1 MRRMNVGVKIG
12 AGFVSLVLIL
22 LVAGGVSYWVI
33 NSLTTSLV
41 NITGPV
47 WDAMA
52 TTEAGIRSVQKQLI
66 LVDSILLGS
75 AQESDEIAKAEQ
87 TADEAYDRLVESRQ
101 VEPAVLETLR
111 DRMSVFSQARSK
123 LIGDYRTFRDGERKL
138 TGNSAR
144 FQDLLVDVERLS
156 SEEMLRQDMNA
167 GSGADSAV
175 QEDERDKWASINA
188 AGEAKLAMLSRL
200 ELYRRFKDTPDDAEL
215 VSKIGVLYDDLA
227 FAVETIGE
235 DPLFDQPLG
244 SGEYSG
250 KPFKQVLTAMA
261 AEHKSLLQ
269 AVMEQY
275 RQVRQSREQ
284 YATAA
289 DQLMSIGEKLN
300 GEIRQKVAGEKRA
313 LDERVDTGLDAML
326 LAVLIGVLFCVPV
339 YILTVRSIARPMRE
353 IGTQLQQIA
362 QGDGDLRVQ
371 LRVKSNDEIGDLASA
386 FNHFVVNLREM
397 VAGLQAS
404 AHHLVET
411 AGQITRVADK
421 TGTEVQTQR
430 EEVESVATAINELS
444 ASFREVADNTS
455 KAAESA
461 DVADR
466 ETEHGKRVVLDMVE
480 KIRLVAREVD
490 RATQVVTGLG
500 ERSKSIEGVLGV
512 IRGISEQTNLLAL
525 NAAIEA
531 ARAGEQGRGFAV
543 VADEV
548 RSLAVRTYDSISEIQ
563 QMIDELQQGTAD
575 AISVIHDA
583 HQHADASVQPAGE
596 AGESLNQI
604 AETMGSISLLSR
616 EISTAT
622 EVQHQTVVGVD
633 QSIVNIN
640 QVALQTSNSTDA
652 LRESTHSLQNLAAEL
667 ESLVGRFKV

>member
-1 MRRMNVGVKIG
+1 MRRVNVGTKIG
-12 AGFVSLVLIL
+12 VGFVILVFIL
-22 LVAGGVSYWVI
+22 LVTGGVSYWVI
-33 NSLTTSLV
+33 NSLSSSLF

-66 LVDSILLGS
+66 LVDTVLLGG
-75 AQESDEIAKAEQ
+75 AQKTDEIAQAEQ
-87 TADEAYDRLVESRQ
+87 AANEAYDRLVASRQ
-101 VEPAVLETLR
+101 VDASALDTLR
-111 DRMSVFSQARSK
+111 SRMTAFSQARSR
-123 LIGDYRTFRDGERKL
+123 LTGVYRDFRDSEAKL
-138 TGNSAR
+138 TANTTQ
-144 FQDLLVDVERLS
+144 FQDMLVDVERLS

-167 GSGADSAV
+167 GSGGESTG
-175 QEDERDKWASINA
+175 QEDDRDKWATINA

-200 ELYRRFKDTPDDAEL
+200 ELYRRFKDTPDDADL
-215 VSKIGVLYDDLA
+215 ISKIGVLYDDLA
-227 FAVETIGE
+227 FSIESIGE
-235 DPLFDQPLG
+235 DPLFAQPVAG
-244 SGEYSG
+244 GESAG
-250 KPFKQVLTAMA
+250 KPFKQVLSQLTAQ
-261 AEHKSLLQ
+261 HKSLLQ
-269 AVMEQY
+269 AVIDKF
-275 RQVRQSREQ
+275 RQVRLAREQ

-289 DQLMSIGEKLN
+289 DQLMDIGEQLN
-300 GEIRQKVAGEKRA
+300 RDIRQQVGAEKQA
-313 LDERVDTGLDAML
+313 LGGLVDTGYEALL
-326 LAVLIGVLFCVPV
+326 LAVLIGVLFSVPV

-353 IGTQLQQIA
+353 IGSQLKQIA
-362 QGDGDLRVQ
+362 QGDGDLTVQ
-371 LRVKSNDEIGDLASA
+371 LRVKSNDEIGDVASA

-397 VAGLQAS
+397 VASLQVS
-404 AHHLVET
+404 AHRLVET
-411 AGQITRVADK
+411 AGQITTVADK
-421 TGTEVQTQR
+421 TGTEVQAQR

-444 ASFREVADNTS
+444 ASFREVADNTTR
-455 KAAESA
+455 AAESA
-461 DVADR
+461 GLADR

-500 ERSKSIEGVLGV
+500 DRSKSIESVLSV

-548 RSLAVRTYDSISEIQ
+548 RNLAVRTYDSISEIQ

-575 AISVIHDA
+575 AIRVINDA

-604 AETMGSISLLSR
+604 AETMGSISQLNR

-622 EVQHQTVVGVD
+622 DVQHQTVVGVD

-640 QVALQTSNSTDA
+640 QAALQTTNSTEA
-652 LRESTHSLQNLAAEL
+652 LHDSTHSLQNLAGEL